1 MPRRRSLRH
10 WCYVGIPVK
19 ANMIPEG
26 RRTAFRSEGEQQS
39 ERSDADMVIV
49 EEVFGI
55 VKGDCPERSGG
66 RFGGDL
72 GCRGKGQQPLCPC
85 FLDVEEEYSIRAAFQ
100 LRV

>member
-1 MPRRRSLRH
+1 
-10 WCYVGIPVK
+10 
-19 ANMIPEG
+19 
-26 RRTAFRSEGEQQS
+26 
-39 ERSDADMVIV
+39 MVIV

-55 VKGDCPERSGG
+55 VKGDGPERSGG

-85 FLDVEEEYSIRAAFQ
+85 FLDVEEYSIRAAFQ

>member
-1 MPRRRSLRH
+1 
-10 WCYVGIPVK
+10 
-19 ANMIPEG
+19 
-26 RRTAFRSEGEQQS
+26 
-39 ERSDADMVIV
+39 MVIV

-55 VKGDCPERSGG
+55 VKRDCPERSGG

-85 FLDVEEEYSIRAAFQ
+85 FLDVEEYSIRAAFQ